1 MIGVAKN
8 RMIARAGC
16 LSALVAGF
24 VLVCGSVF
32 AQQIVESST
41 GKQIAGHQCAVS
53 EAFLAEIGK
62 SDAARKA
69 DTRASLNAML
79 DAALASPKT
88 RGSSES
94 SVVFPPPRPGS

>member
-1 MIGVAKN
+1 MRTGVTLVSVIGAMLFAVPV
-8 RMIARAGC
+8 
-16 LSALVAGF
+16 S
-24 VLVCGSVF
+24 
-32 AQQIVESST
+32 AQQITETST
-41 GKQIAGHQCAVS
+41 GQQIAGHQCAVS